1 MWVSCKNH
9 VDDLWRL
16 SSPIPNQSSTSQS
29 RLLRNFF
36 SEVLTMTCLHISFTD
51 FTSGPNFL
59 RSNFSVAFCPT
70 PAHLWGA
77 WFCLLFGPLLGS
89 CRQQRLFPLPSLL
102 KLNNPSCFSI
112 SSYVMCSSP
121 VHLGGSPPDSCSK
134 VVCCSSCASRKCWL
148 EGKNCLLDL
157 LAMLLLLL
165 PGYGQPSLLKN
176 VLLLSGNGCFRAL
189 CVCDKRWL
197 ILKCR
202 KLVSTFR

>member
-16 SSPIPNQSSTSQS
+16 SSPIPNQSRTSQS

-121 VHLGGSPPDSCSK
+121 VHLGGSPP
-134 VVCCSSCASRKCWL
+134 RL
-148 EGKNCLLDL
+148 MQQG
-157 LAMLLLLL
+157 
-165 PGYGQPSLLKN
+165 G
-176 VLLLSGNGCFRAL
+176 VLLEL
-189 CVCDKRWL
+189 CVSQVLAGGEELPPWPAGNAPAPPPRIWSAFSAEKRAVVEW
-197 ILKCR
+197 
-202 KLVSTFR
+202 